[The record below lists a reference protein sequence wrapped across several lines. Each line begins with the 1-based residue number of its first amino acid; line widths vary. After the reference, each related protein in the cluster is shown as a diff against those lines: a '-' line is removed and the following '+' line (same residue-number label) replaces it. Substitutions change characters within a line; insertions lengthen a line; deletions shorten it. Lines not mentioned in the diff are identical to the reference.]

1 MTVTEDIS
9 PSPEFLSDKLP
20 SRLRVRTGLFLVLFG
35 LLVFLIGARP
45 AVFGLDR
52 SPVVGFV
59 QIAVFEVGLAI
70 ICIGGYITLMAFWK
84 NGERTIPAEIG
95 SRLVV
100 TGYVVA
106 VFAGM
111 ADVFGLGSQ
120 PFPKVPLFGPLQ
132 ALGVQIGEV
141 IIAIGF
147 LLLIPRRNRS
157 Q

>member
-1 MTVTEDIS
+1 M
-9 PSPEFLSDKLP
+9 
-20 SRLRVRTGLFLVLFG
+20 LF
-35 LLVFLIGARP
+35 
-45 AVFGLDR
+45 R
-52 SPVVGFV
+52 S
-59 QIAVFEVGLAI
+59 
-70 ICIGGYITLMAFWK
+70 
-84 NGERTIPAEIG
+84 
-95 SRLVV
+95 
-100 TGYVVA
+100 VVA